1 MTNVAE
7 DRRTEPWPVWAKVLV
22 VLVALLVV
30 ATIIPWVFM
39 TYAMATTCTPMM
51 GQMMEMMRGGMMH

>member
-1 MTNVAE
+1 MATIAE
-7 DRRTEPWPVWAKVLV
+7 SPQAEPWPVWAKVLV
-22 VLVALLVV
+22 ILMSLLVV

-51 GQMMEMMRGGMMH
+51 EMMR

>member
-1 MTNVAE
+1 MATIAE
-7 DRRTEPWPVWAKVLV
+7 SPQAEPWPVWAKVLV
-22 VLVALLVV
+22 ILMSLLVV

-51 GQMMEMMRGGMMH
+51 GPMMEMMR